1 MHTLGASS
9 SAVPVFCRSGACS
22 TIARRSAFLDCQPR
36 LVLSGLRPFPKAI
49 PCPRQSNSFP
59 PRLPLLLLENS
70 RKTLS
75 LPRASSSPT
84 PPAAFLSTRH
94 TRSGTLP
101 HTARADCR
109 PAPGLW
115 LERTSRPQPPPPQPV
130 SSPRPQTYCLRP
142 RPLRLR
148 HTTSRS
154 RWALPPTSKSL
165 RATLDTISEAS
176 PNA

>member
-1 MHTLGASS
+1 MHALGESC

-22 TIARRSAFLDCQPR
+22 TIARSSAFLDCQPR

-49 PCPRQSNSFP
+49 PCPRQSKSSP
-59 PRLPLLLLENS
+59 PRLPLLLLEKDTVATTGSPRRPHHPPPVS
-70 RKTLS
+70 RQGT
-75 LPRASSSPT
+75 RG
-84 PPAAFLSTRH
+84 AARCPS
-94 TRSGTLP
+94 
-101 HTARADCR
+101 TARADCR

-115 LERTSRPQPPPPQPV
+115 LERTSRPQPPPLV
-130 SSPRPQTYCLRP
+130 SSPHPQTYCLLP

-154 RWALPPTSKSL
+154 RWALPPTPTSQ
-165 RATLDTISEAS
+165 RATLGTISEGS